1 MDDRSDQT
9 MILGAG
15 LAGLAAGCVLTRA
28 GRDVLVVEGGSAV
41 GGLSRTIEHEGFR
54 FDLGGH
60 RFITKDRFIEDLV
73 RDLLGGDCI
82 TVPRT
87 SQIHMR
93 GRYFDYPLT
102 PANAIFG
109 MGLQTTARI
118 LTDYLFQNVKNAFGG
133 PPPVSLEDWV
143 VNRFGRAMFD
153 LYFREYS
160 EKVWGIQCSDISAEW
175 VARRIEGLSLW
186 TAIKNAFSKGRGN
199 EIHTLAE
206 SFLYPS
212 GGIGMIA
219 DRLQGEIKVRNE
231 VRTDTQVSRVD
242 HEDFAISNVMLRK
255 GGELEN
261 VSARQYISS
270 IPLTALLGALN
281 PAPPEE
287 VRQAAA
293 RLAYRDLVVST
304 VMIDRDQVTDL
315 TWMYLPEQAIPF
327 GRIHEPKNWSP
338 AMAPAGKTHIVAEY
352 FCFQGDG
359 IWNAGDEAITAL
371 TTKHLCSMG
380 FIKEQEVIGSC
391 VIRVPRAYPLF
402 NIDYRKNSDKVMD
415 YLKRFRNL
423 QVIGRGGMFRYHNMD
438 HAMGSGIDAAN
449 QILNAVH
456 ASEPQQVPQHA
467 EVSAP

>member
-1 MDDRSDQT
+1 

-15 LAGLAAGCVLTRA
+15 LAGLAAGCVLSRA
-28 GRDVLVVEGGSAV
+28 GRNALVVEGGSAV
-41 GGLSRTIEHEGFR
+41 GGLSRTIEQGGFR

-60 RFITKDRFIEDLV
+60 RFITKDRAIEEFV
-73 RDLLGGDCI
+73 RGLLGDDCLA
-82 TVPRT
+82 VPRT

-109 MGLQTTARI
+109 MGLTTTARI
-118 LTDYLFQNVKNAFGG
+118 LADYCAQNIRNALSR
-133 PPPVSLEDWV
+133 PSLVSLEDWV

-160 EKVWGIQCSDISAEW
+160 EKVWGVRCGEISAEW

-186 TAIKNAFSKGRGN
+186 TAIKNAFSKRSGST
-199 EIHTLAE
+199 IHTLADT
-206 SFLYPS
+206 FLYPS

-219 DRLQGEIKVRNE
+219 DRLRGEIEARNF
-231 VRTDTQVSRVD
+231 VRTDTRVCRVD
-242 HEDFAISNVMLRK
+242 HENFCITNVMLRK
-255 GGELEN
+255 GGDLYN
-261 VSARQYISS
+261 ASGSDYISS

-287 VRQAAA
+287 IRRAAS

-304 VMIDRDQVTDL
+304 IMIDRDQVTDL
-315 TWMYLPEQAIPF
+315 TWMYLPEQSIPF
-327 GRIHEPKNWSP
+327 GRIHEPKNWSS

-359 IWNAGDEAITAL
+359 IWNAGDEELAAL
-371 TTKHLCSMG
+371 TVKHLCRMG
-380 FIKEQEVIGSC
+380 FITEREVIGSC
-391 VIRVPRAYPLF
+391 VVRVPRAYPLF
-402 NIDYRKNSDKVMD
+402 TVDYRKHADKVLD
-415 YLKRFRNL
+415 YLGRFRNL

-438 HAMGSGIDAAN
+438 HAMGSGIAAAN
-449 QILNAVH
+449 AILRT
-456 ASEPQQVPQHA
+456 SSPPEPVQEPLLA

>member
-1 MDDRSDQT
+1 MNKRTDNT
-9 MILGAG
+9 IILGAG

-28 GRDVLVVEGGSAV
+28 GRNVLVVEGGSEV
-41 GGLSRTIEHEGFR
+41 GGLSRTIEQGGFR

-60 RFITKDRFIEDLV
+60 RFITRDRAIEDFV
-73 RDLLGGDCI
+73 RSLLGEDCLA
-82 TVPRT
+82 VPRT

-109 MGLQTTARI
+109 MGLQATARI
-118 LTDYLFQNVKNAFGG
+118 LADYCAQNIKSALSR
-133 PPPVSLEDWV
+133 PSIVSLQDWV
-143 VNRFGRAMFD
+143 VNRFGRTMFD

-160 EKVWGIQCSDISAEW
+160 EKVWGIKCSDISAEW
-175 VARRIEGLSLW
+175 VALRIEGLSLW
-186 TAIKNAFSKGRGN
+186 EAIKNAFTKGRGN
-199 EIHTLAE
+199 DIHTLADT
-206 SFLYPS
+206 FLYPS

-219 DRLQGEIKVRNE
+219 DRLREEIEARND
-231 VRTDTQVSRVD
+231 VLTDTRVCRVD
-242 HEDFAISNVMLRK
+242 HEDSAITNAMVRK

-261 VSARQYISS
+261 VTGREYISS

-293 RLAYRDLVVST
+293 KLAYRDLVVAT
-304 VMIDRDQVTDL
+304 IMIDRDQVTDL
-315 TWMYLPEQAIPF
+315 TWMYLPEQSIPF

-352 FCFQGDG
+352 FCFQGDS
-359 IWNAGDEAITAL
+359 IWNAGDEELTAL
-371 TTKHLCSMG
+371 TVKHLCRMG

-391 VIRVPRAYPLF
+391 VVRVPRAYPLF
-402 NIDYRKNSDKVMD
+402 DIDYRRNSDKVMD

-449 QILNAVH
+449 QILH
-456 ASEPQQVPQHA
+456 AAPVADQEPQLA
-467 EVSAP
+467 EVSVP